1 MTSKHTQFLIVLAAI
16 LLLTATLA
24 ACGSGD
30 DGGETQPTATPK
42 PGTILDPPK
51 DVGDFTLTDQTG
63 APFHLSELRGKVV
76 ILYFGY
82 TFCPDVCPMSLSH
95 YLRVKKT
102 LGDEADK
109 LAVVFISVD
118 GERDTPD
125 RLAHYLS
132 AFDPA
137 FIGLTGTDTEIRTV
151 AKDYGVFYQ
160 RATYDNTQA
169 DYLVDHTASTFVVGP
184 EGRLRII
191 YPYGTDPA
199 IMAEGVRGLIEE
211 G

>member
-1 MTSKHTQFLIVLAAI
+1 MTLQRTSILLVLA
-16 LLLTATLA
+16 LLLAGTLA
-24 ACGSGD
+24 ACGGD
-30 DGGETQPTATPK
+30 GDGGESGPTPTPK

-51 DVGDFTLTDQTG
+51 DVGDFTLTGQTG
-63 APFHLSELRGKVV
+63 EPFHLSDVRGKVTL
-76 ILYFGY
+76 LYFGY

-95 YLRVKKT
+95 YKRVKSL
-102 LGDEADK
+102 LGDDADQ
-109 LAVVFISVD
+109 LAVVFVSVD

-132 AFDPA
+132 AFDPD
-137 FIGLTGTDTEIRTV
+137 FIGVTGTDSEIRTV

-160 RATYDNTQA
+160 RASYDNTEA

-199 IMAEGVRGLIEE
+199 IMVEGVQMLIE
-211 G
+211 GG